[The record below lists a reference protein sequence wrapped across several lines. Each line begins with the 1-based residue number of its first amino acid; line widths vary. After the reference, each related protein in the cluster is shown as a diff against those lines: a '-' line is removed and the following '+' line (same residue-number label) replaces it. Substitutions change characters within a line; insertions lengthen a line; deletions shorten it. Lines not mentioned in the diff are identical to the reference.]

1 MSEIKVPPKAMILA
15 AGRGTRLRPLTD
27 EIPKPLIPVAGK
39 PLIVY
44 HIEALAAA
52 GVKDIVI
59 NVSYQAKKI
68 QAALGSGSMFSVNIH
83 YSLEPEEGG
92 LETGGGIFNALPLL
106 GENPFIVV
114 NGDIYTDYPFSQ
126 LFKPLH
132 GLIHLVLVNNP
143 PHHLKG
149 DFGIEEQTVVSESDM
164 NFTFSG
170 IGLYHPKLFV
180 DCQPGIFRLA
190 PLLKKAISQQMVSGE
205 HYLGHWIDVGTL
217 ERLTEAEILLTQKI
231 EST

>member
-1 MSEIKVPPKAMILA
+1 MSDLKAPPKAMILA

-68 QAALGSGSMFSVNIH
+68 QAALGSGNAFGVNIH
-83 YSLEPEEGG
+83 YSVEPDEGG

-114 NGDIYTDYPFSQ
+114 NSDICTDYPFSQ

-132 GLIHLVLVNNP
+132 GLAHLVLVNNP
-143 PHHLKG
+143 PHHPEG
-149 DFGIEEQTVVSESDM
+149 DFGLSEQTVVSEGDVH
-164 NFTFSG
+164 FTFSG

-190 PLLKKAISQQMVSGE
+190 PLLKKAISQRMVSGE
-205 HYLGHWIDVGTL
+205 HHLGHWIDVGTL
-217 ERLTEAEILLTQKI
+217 ERLTEAETLLAQKI
-231 EST
+231 GCA